1 METYKVIEGFM
12 DYSVSDHGNVKNNK
26 TGKIIKLSVQTDGYI
41 RIGLR
46 LNKVEYKK
54 RVHTLVASAFILN
67 PDAKKCVD
75 HINNDKTNN
84 NISNLRWATYVQN
97 GMNKSMHKNNTSG
110 VRGVYFSKS
119 DKKWRAQI
127 SIDGIPIYLG
137 LFTDLEDAKQARMIR
152 ANQAFGVF
160 TNACEKII

>member
-26 TGKIIKLSVQTDGYI
+26 TGRIIKLSVQTDGYI

-75 HINNDKTNN
+75 HINNDKTDN
-84 NISNLRWATYVQN
+84 NIDNLRWATQN
-97 GMNKSMHKNNTSG
+97 ENSQNSGLSSRNKTGFK
-110 VRGVYFSKS
+110 GVYFV
-119 DKKWRAQI
+119 KK
-127 SIDGIPIYLG
+127 
-137 LFTDLEDAKQARMIR
+137 TKM
-152 ANQAFGVF
+152 
-160 TNACEKII
+160 